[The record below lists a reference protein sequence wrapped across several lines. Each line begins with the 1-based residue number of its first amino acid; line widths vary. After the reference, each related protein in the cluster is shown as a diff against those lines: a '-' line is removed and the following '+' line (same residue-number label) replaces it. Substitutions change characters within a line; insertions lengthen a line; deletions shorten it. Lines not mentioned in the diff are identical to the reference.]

1 MEKIKLK
8 FLAIM
13 TQRGFDQNDIAQ
25 YDDMNG
31 PVLVAIIFGVL
42 LTLKGKLEFG
52 SIYGFGLT
60 GCIGIQILINL
71 MSKPGQYVD
80 LFTCASNLG
89 YSLLPFCFLAATSI
103 FIDLNNGL
111 GSILC
116 MLIIAWSTKTATN
129 LFEYGLDMADKKYLI
144 AYPIILF
151 YSVFTLITIF

>member
-1 MEKIKLK
+1 
-8 FLAIM
+8 
-13 TQRGFDQNDIAQ
+13 
-25 YDDMNG
+25 MNG
-31 PVLVAIIFGVL
+31 PVLVAILFGVL

-71 MSKPGQYVD
+71 MSKQGQYVD

-89 YSLLPFCFLAATSI
+89 YSLLPFCFLAALSI
-103 FIDLNNGL
+103 FVDLNNGL
-111 GSILC
+111 GSLFC
-116 MLIIAWSTKTATN
+116 LFVIAWSTKTATN

>member
-1 MEKIKLK
+1 
-8 FLAIM
+8 M
-13 TQRGFDQNDIAQ
+13 TQRGFGENDIAQ

-31 PVLVAIIFGVL
+31 PILVAILFGIL

-60 GCIGIQILINL
+60 GCIGLQIIINL
-71 MSKPGQYVD
+71 MSKQGQYVD

-89 YSLLPFCFLAATSI
+89 YSLLPFCFLAAISI
-103 FIDLNNGL
+103 FLDLNNGV
-111 GSILC
+111 GTIVC
-116 MLIIAWSTKTATN
+116 ALIIAWSTITATR

-151 YSVFTLITIF
+151 YGVFTLITIF

>member
-1 MEKIKLK
+1 
-8 FLAIM
+8 
-13 TQRGFDQNDIAQ
+13 
-25 YDDMNG
+25 
-31 PVLVAIIFGVL
+31 
-42 LTLKGKLEFG
+42 
-52 SIYGFGLT
+52 
-60 GCIGIQILINL
+60 
-71 MSKPGQYVD
+71 MSKQGQYVD

-111 GSILC
+111 GSIFC
-116 MLIIAWSTKTATN
+116 ALIIAWSTKTATN